1 MITVDTT
8 QILSGSPKKKNNM
21 RRKESGTTEAQ
32 KKDVVSWWPAGLF
45 AHRQDDTFFS
55 VGAYTKRPNRK
66 ACRG

>member
-1 MITVDTT
+1 MITVDTM
-8 QILSGSPKKKNNM
+8 QILSGSPKKNNM

-45 AHRQDDTFFS
+45 AHRQGDTFFRW
-55 VGAYTKRPNRK
+55 GLHKRPNRK